1 MKSPPRVALLCDFR
15 EEGWLAMDL
24 VGEMLAT
31 HLAAEHTRECEVT
44 KVQLRFI
51 RLPVYPRR
59 LHNRWPLRSAERF
72 FNRFFVYPAWL
83 RRNRD
88 RFDLFHI
95 VDHTYSQLALEVPAG
110 RAVITCHDLDAFRC
124 LLEPERD
131 PRSMAFRAM
140 AARQLRGLKS
150 AAAVACVSQTIFDEL
165 LARRVVLAGR
175 LSVIRNGVH
184 PACTPEPDV
193 AADAQVD
200 RLLGPRDPGTPEL
213 LHVGSNRP
221 RKRLDVLLRAFAGL
235 LPIAPNARLIKV
247 GSLTHDQSALARVLG
262 IEARLTLLPRL
273 DRQALAALY
282 RRATMLMLPSD
293 NEGFGLP
300 LIEALACRTAVLA
313 SDIPVLREVGGDAVV
328 YSPVGDVPAWT
339 AGAAA
344 MLRERSEHPD
354 RWDARRAAGVI
365 WASRFSWSE
374 YANRCVELYRRV
386 LGGAA
391 F

>member
-1 MKSPPRVALLCDFR
+1 MKSPPRVAVLCDFR

-24 VGEMLAT
+24 VGEMLAM
-31 HLAAEHTRECEVT
+31 HLAAEHAHECEVT
-44 KVQLRFI
+44 RVQPRFI
-51 RLPVYPRR
+51 RLPVFPRR
-59 LHNRWPLRSAERF
+59 LRDSWPMRSAERF

-83 RRNRD
+83 RRNRS

-95 VDHTYSQLALEVPAG
+95 VDHTYSQLALEVPPG

-140 AARQLRGLKS
+140 AARQLRGLRS
-150 AAAVACVSQTIFDEL
+150 AAAVTCDSRTILDEL
-165 LARRVVLAGR
+165 VAHRFLPAGR

-184 PACTPEPDV
+184 PACTPESDA

-200 RLLGPRDPGTPEL
+200 RLLGPRDPGIPEL

-221 RKRLDVLLRAFAGL
+221 RKRLDVLLRAFAGM
-235 LPIAPNARLIKV
+235 LPIASNARLIKV
-247 GSLTHDQSALARVLG
+247 GSLTPDQSALARDLG
-262 IEARLTLLPRL
+262 IEARLTLLPPL

-300 LIEALACRTAVLA
+300 LIEAIACRTPVLA
-313 SDIPVLREVGGDAVV
+313 SDLPVLREVGGEAAV
-328 YSPVGDVPAWT
+328 YSPVGDVPAWIAT
-339 AGAAA
+339 ATA

-374 YANRCVELYRRV
+374 YANRTVELYRRV
-386 LGGAA
+386 LGTAG